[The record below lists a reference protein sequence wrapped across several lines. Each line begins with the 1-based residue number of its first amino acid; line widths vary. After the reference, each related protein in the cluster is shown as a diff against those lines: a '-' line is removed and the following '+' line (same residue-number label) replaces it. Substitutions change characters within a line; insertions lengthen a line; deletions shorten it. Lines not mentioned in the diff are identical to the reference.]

1 MIPRVEHVDVL
12 VIGSGP
18 GGSISACE
26 LVKAGRSVVVL
37 EEGIE
42 RGPGIEPYS
51 RDETVTLYRSGGI
64 SATLGRVP
72 LSFAEA
78 CCVGGGSEVNSGF
91 YHRLTQ
97 PVLHEWA
104 RVLDDFS
111 DEQYVRLAEEVES
124 ALPVTDSAV
133 AESEASR
140 RLGVGATALGW
151 ASSPVPRWLTPVR
164 SDVGWEMHRRSMGVT
179 YLADAIRGGAQLRV
193 GHRAVGLHFDG
204 FSWAVRIRAT
214 QDGSRSE
221 LRARSVYIC
230 AGGTGTPA
238 LLRRSGV
245 TRSVGNSVRFHPMA
259 RLAARFSSPVTEHK
273 AGVPVRQITEF
284 LPELTLG
291 CSVANPPQV
300 ALWMGGQEVSE
311 ALRNSENF
319 GIYYALVTSE
329 SVGVLRNVP
338 WSPGSQIMYS
348 VGPQECERLRRGVGR
363 LSEALFAAGAQ
374 HVFLPDGSGTRAS
387 SLEEVLEAIANP
399 NVVRRWL
406 LSTIHVYGGV
416 PAGKGRGAPLDSWG
430 RVKGRKGLYVN
441 DVSMLPTSIGV
452 NPQGPLMALALRNV
466 RTHLSMAGV

>member
-1 MIPRVEHVDVL
+1 MPRVEHVDVV

-37 EEGIE
+37 EEGSE
-42 RGPGIEPYS
+42 RSPGIEPYS
-51 RDETVTLYRSGGI
+51 RDETVALYRSAGI

-78 CCVGGGSEVNSGF
+78 RCVGGGSEVNSGF
-91 YHRLTQ
+91 YHRLPQ

-111 DEQYVRLAEEVES
+111 DMQYVRLAEEVES
-124 ALPVTDSAV
+124 TLPVTDSAP

-151 ASSPVPRWLTPVR
+151 ASTPVPRWITPVR
-164 SDVGWEMHRRSMGVT
+164 TEAGWEMDRRTMGKT

-193 GHRAVGLHFDG
+193 GHSVVGMHSDG
-204 FSWAVRIRAT
+204 SSWTVRIRAT
-214 QDGSRSE
+214 QDGSISE
-221 LRARSVYIC
+221 LRARSIYIC

-238 LLRRSGV
+238 LLRRIGV
-245 TRSVGNSVRFHPMA
+245 TRGVGNSVRFHPMA
-259 RLAARFSSPVTEHK
+259 RLAARFSDPVTEHR
-273 AGVPVRQITEF
+273 AGVPVRQVTEF

-291 CSVANPPQV
+291 CSVADAPQV
-300 ALWMGGQEVSE
+300 ALWVGGHEVSG
-311 ALRNSENF
+311 ALRSTENF

-338 WSPGSQIMYS
+338 WSPGSQILYS
-348 VGPQECERLRRGVGR
+348 VRPQVCERLRRGVGR
-363 LSEALFAAGAQ
+363 LSEVLFAAGAQ
-374 HVFLPDGSGTRAS
+374 HVFLPDGTGTRAS
-387 SLEEVLEAIANP
+387 SLEEVLEATADP
-399 NVVRRWL
+399 RVVRRWL

-416 PAGKGRGAPLDSWG
+416 PAGKGKGTPLDSWG
-430 RVKGRKGLYVN
+430 RVNGRQGLYVN

-466 RTHLSMAGV
+466 RTHLSAAGA